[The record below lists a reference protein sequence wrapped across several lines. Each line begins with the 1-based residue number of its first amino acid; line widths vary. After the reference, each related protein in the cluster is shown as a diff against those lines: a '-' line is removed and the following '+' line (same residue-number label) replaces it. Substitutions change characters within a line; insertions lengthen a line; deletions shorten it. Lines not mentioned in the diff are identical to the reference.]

1 MEILLRTA
9 LAPCLVLLVSAVA
22 RRSGPRLG
30 GLLLGVP
37 VTSVPFVMLLWLD
50 SGSDAAARAAR
61 GLVAAQ
67 LAVACFCLAYGRLAP
82 ALRPA
87 RTLAVALTS
96 TAVAAVAAATCPNVW
111 LTAVGALAV
120 TCAGLA
126 SWPPLPA
133 AARPVTRRARRGRE
147 VGTRMA
153 VSAVTVPLAMTAARA
168 LGPFPAGVL
177 AAFPVLLAVMAPA
190 VHRATGPQAA
200 AVMMRAALTVVPVT
214 LGFLLLLCTAL

>member
-22 RRSGPRLG
+22 RRSGPRPG
-30 GLLLGVP
+30 GLLLGLP
-37 VTSVPFVMLLWLD
+37 MTSVPFVMLLWLNT
-50 SGSDAAARAAR
+50 GIETAARAAR

-87 RTLAVALTS
+87 RALLVALAG
-96 TAVAAVAAATCPNVW
+96 TAAAAVAAATCPNVW
-111 LTAVGALAV
+111 LTAAAALAV
-120 TCAGLA
+120 TCAGLGT
-126 SWPPLPA
+126 WPAPPPA
-133 AARPVTRRARRGRE
+133 GRPSTRVRRGRE

-153 VSAVTVPLAMTAARA
+153 VSAATVPLALTAARA
-168 LGPFPAGVL
+168 LGPFAAGVL

-190 VHRATGPQAA
+190 VHRTTGAQAA
-200 AVMMRAALTVVPVT
+200 AVMMRAALTVVPGT
-214 LGFLLLLCTAL
+214 LAFLLLLCTAL

>member
-9 LAPCLVLLVSAVA
+9 LAPCLVLLVSVVA

-37 VTSVPFVMLLWLD
+37 MTSVPFAMLVWLD
-50 SGSDAAARAAR
+50 AGSGAAARAAR
-61 GLVAAQ
+61 GLAAAQ
-67 LAVACFCLAYGRLAP
+67 LAVACFCLAYGRLAT

-87 RTLAVALTS
+87 RALAVALTA

-111 LTAVGALAV
+111 LTAVGALAL

-126 SWPPLPA
+126 TWPPPPPA
-133 AARPVTRRARRGRE
+133 GRPVSRRARPGRE
-147 VGTRMA
+147 IGTRMA
-153 VSAVTVPLAMTAARA
+153 VSAVTVPLAMTAARV
-168 LGPFPAGVL
+168 LGPFAAGVL

-190 VHRATGPQAA
+190 THRATGPQAA
-200 AVMMRAALTVVPVT
+200 AVMMRAALTVVPGT
-214 LGFLLLLCTAL
+214 LTFLLLLSAAL